1 MKTKP
6 PTPQTLRDIIA
17 LLENAEHDLQTAILA
32 SKEINDG
39 NAMTKRAEL
48 YFAVDHIRTSRH
60 AAETWLEFCER
71 NPAPS
76 EPQPEAAE
84 MTAARAAAVRAY
96 GVDPVTNPA

>member
-6 PTPQTLRDIIA
+6 PTPQTLRDIIG

-32 SKEINDG
+32 SKQITDG
-39 NAMTKRAEL
+39 AVMTKRAKL
-48 YFAVDHIRTSRH
+48 YFAVDHVRTSRQ
-60 AAETWLEFCER
+60 AAERWLEFCER

-76 EPQPEAAE
+76 EAAE
-84 MTAARAAAVRAY
+84 MTAARAAAVRAF